1 MQYPK
6 LHRYLELIIR
16 VGRRIRQRI
25 ATRKSD
31 TGIRKS
37 ISEGKQ
43 MNENIKAR
51 LTFAVTLMVSATL
64 CISVLGMVGAFLI
77 GLWSKEVDNAEI
89 FKLLSPA
96 FQTIIGGFI
105 GLLAGVKLSHDE
117 DDVPLCKKK
126 D

>member
-1 MQYPK
+1 MQYGR
-6 LHRYLELIIR
+6 LRYYLERLAGVVR
-16 VGRRIRQRI
+16 HIRQSF
-25 ATRKSD
+25 ASRKD
-31 TGIRKS
+31 HGE
-37 ISEGKQ
+37 SEKK
-43 MNENIKAR
+43 MNDNIKAR

-64 CISVLGMVGAFLI
+64 CLSVIGMVSAFLL

-117 DDVPLCKKK
+117 EIRNVP
-126 D
+126 